1 MISKRDSKPLMV
13 KFPIGVSKTTKS
25 SMQYEDNWITLYG
38 LISEPSG
45 SIFKNEYG
53 NETRF
58 DKIITLNAG
67 SVSRAIT
74 YDTIFMLDD
83 IPTSNFK
90 LGNYYPE
97 YIYPEYN
104 GEIVIGLTKV
114 EAIPLPKLY
123 FFRNDSVLYYQI
135 NFDSDKLVAY
145 IPNNARIPFK
155 TGDYV
160 WTREP
165 TDSTN
170 SNHRLRILSVSSYKQ
185 NKHFNEITFV
195 GG

>member
-1 MISKRDSKPLMV
+1 MISKRDSKSFMI
-13 KFPIGVSKTTKS
+13 KFPIGVSKTNKS
-25 SMQYEDNWITLYG
+25 EMKYEDNWITLYG

-45 SIFKNEYG
+45 SLFKTEYG

-58 DKIITLNAG
+58 DKVITLNAG

-104 GEIVIGLTKV
+104 GEIVIGLSKV

-123 FFRNDSVLYYQI
+123 FFYNEKSLYCQI
-135 NFDSDKLVAY
+135 NFDSEKLVAY
-145 IPNNARIPFK
+145 TPTTARLPFK
-155 TGDYV
+155 TGDYI

-165 TDSTN
+165 TSKDNST
-170 SNHRLRILSVSSYKQ
+170 HRLRVSNISTLKE
-185 NKHFNEITFV
+185 NKKFNKITFV
-195 GG
+195 EV

>member
-1 MISKRDSKPLMV
+1 MISKRDSKSFMI
-13 KFPIGVSKTTKS
+13 KFPIGVSKTNKS
-25 SMQYEDNWITLYG
+25 EMKYEDNWITLYG

-45 SIFKNEYG
+45 NLFKTEYG

-58 DKIITLNAG
+58 DKVITLNAG

-83 IPTSNFK
+83 IPTSNYK

-104 GEIVIGLTKV
+104 GEIVIGLSKV

-123 FFRNDSVLYYQI
+123 FFNNNKVLYYQI
-135 NFDSDKLVAY
+135 NFDSEKLVAY
-145 IPNNARIPFK
+145 VPSTQRLPFK
-155 TGDYV
+155 SGSYV

-165 TDSTN
+165 VDPTS
-170 SNHRLRILSVSSYKQ
+170 SNHRLYISSVSTYSS
-185 NKHFNEITFV
+185 NKKFNKITFIEA
-195 GG
+195 

>member
-1 MISKRDSKPLMV
+1 MISKRDSKSFMI
-13 KFPIGVSKTTKS
+13 KFPIGVSKTNKS
-25 SMQYEDNWITLYG
+25 EMKYEDNWITLYG

-45 SIFKNEYG
+45 NLFKTEYG

-58 DKIITLNAG
+58 DKVITLNAG

-83 IPTSNFK
+83 IPTSNYK

-104 GEIVIGLTKV
+104 GEIVIGLSKV
-114 EAIPLPKLY
+114 EAITLPKLY
-123 FFRNDSVLYYQI
+123 FFNNNKALYYQI
-135 NFDSDKLVAY
+135 NFDSEKLIAY
-145 IPNNARIPFK
+145 VPSTQRLPFK
-155 TGDYV
+155 SGSYV

-165 TDSTN
+165 VDPTN
-170 SNHRLRILSVSSYKQ
+170 SNHRLYISNISTYSS
-185 NKHFNEITFV
+185 NKKFNKITFIEA
-195 GG
+195 

>member
-1 MISKRDSKPLMV
+1 MISKRDSRPFMV
-13 KFPIGVSKTTKS
+13 KFPIGISKTTKS
-25 SMQYEDNWITLYG
+25 AMQYEDNWITLYG

-67 SVSRAIT
+67 SVSKSIT

-83 IPTSNFK
+83 IPTSNYK
-90 LGNYYPE
+90 LGDYSPE

-104 GEIVIGLTKV
+104 GEIVIGLVKV

-123 FFRNDSVLYYQI
+123 FFHNDKSLYYQI
-135 NFDSDKLVAY
+135 NFDSEKLVAY
-145 IPNNARIPFK
+145 YPANQRIPFK
-155 TGDYV
+155 SGDYV

-165 TDSTN
+165 TSKDV
-170 SNHRLRILSVSSYKQ
+170 SNHRLFISNISTYQ
-185 NKHFNEITFV
+185 GNKKFNLITFV
-195 GG
+195 EG